1 MSASLLDARTI
12 GLRLGDRT
20 ILSDVD
26 LRVDATS
33 RIALVGPNGAGKS
46 TLLRVLAGEL
56 APDHGTVRRAGTVGH
71 LPQLVGEEAAVGVT
85 ARAAILERIGV
96 AGATR
101 DVDRLAA
108 RLAGGDLDA
117 VQPHADALDRWLA
130 LGGPDA
136 PARLAAATDELG
148 LPAALLDRPLTTL
161 SGGQAS
167 RAGLAA
173 LTVARCD
180 VLLLDEPTN
189 HLDTDGLER
198 LAALID
204 AHRGGIVLAS
214 HDRAL
219 LARVSDRVVELD
231 PHTATATAYAGGWD
245 AYERTRTAEH
255 DQAVA
260 AHEEAIT
267 TRARLAEAERETR
280 RRAAASA
287 ARAGRRTHDN
297 DKHSREWVTMRAQE
311 MDGRARKMGTRAA
324 RVDVPER
331 PWEDAPLALTLS
343 ADERRQPWVLALD
356 GAVLRRGT
364 WARGPLDLVV
374 AHGDRILLSGANG
387 TGKSTLLAA
396 LAGQLPLAE
405 GRRRVAP
412 SAVVVAVGQRQDALH
427 GGGPAWAAVRAL
439 TGASERDAR
448 TALARFGV
456 GAQAAVR
463 EAATL
468 SPGER
473 TRAELAVLA
482 LLRPTLLLLD
492 EPTNHLDVASLEAL
506 EAALA
511 GWPGALVVATHDR
524 RLREA
529 LRLEREVAL
538 AG

>member
-12 GLRLGDRT
+12 GLRHGDRT

-46 TLLRVLAGEL
+46 TLLRILAGAL
-56 APDHGTVRRAGTVGH
+56 GPDAGTVRRTGTVGH
-71 LPQLVGEEAAVGVT
+71 LPQLVGEEAAAGLT

-96 AGATR
+96 AGASR

-117 VQPHADALDRWLA
+117 VEPHADALDRWLT

-136 PARLAAATDELG
+136 PARLAAATEELG
-148 LPAALLDRPLTTL
+148 LPEELLDRPLTTL

-173 LTVARCD
+173 LAVARCD

-189 HLDTDGLER
+189 HLDADGLER
-198 LAALID
+198 LAALIGG
-204 AHRGGIVLAS
+204 HRGGIVLAS

-219 LARVSDRVVELD
+219 LERVSDRVVDLD
-231 PHTATATAYAGGWD
+231 PRTGTATAYTGGWE
-245 AYERTRTAEH
+245 AYERTRDAAR

-260 AHEEAIT
+260 AHEEAAA
-267 TRARLAEAERETR
+267 TRARLADAELQTR

-297 DKHSREWVTMRAQE
+297 DKHAREWVTMRAQE

-324 RVDVPER
+324 RIDVPER
-331 PWEDAPLALTLS
+331 PWQDAPLALTLT
-343 ADERRQPWVLALD
+343 AAERRQPWVLALE

-364 WARGPLDLVV
+364 WTRGPLDLVV
-374 AHGDRILLSGANG
+374 AHGDRILLTGANG

-396 LAGQLPLAE
+396 LAGRLPLAG
-405 GRRRVAP
+405 GRRRAAP
-412 SAVVVAVGQRQDALH
+412 GAAIAEVGQRREALH
-427 GGGPAWAAVRAL
+427 GAGAAWAAVRAV

-456 GAQAAVR
+456 GAEAAVR

-482 LLRPTLLLLD
+482 LLRPTCLLLD

-524 RLREA
+524 RLRAA

-538 AG
+538 